1 MENTNEVQLLSI
13 NIHPKTFPAT
23 HENRSSKSFTT
34 VKSDQN
40 QRFFFFFQSPKDSF
54 PIFVTTLHIQ
64 SRQFDLMAGI
74 LHDTMN
80 ILEDIQPPAV

>member
-1 MENTNEVQLLSI
+1 MKNTNELQLLSI

-23 HENRSSKSFTT
+23 HENYWSKSFNT

-40 QRFFFFFQSPKDSF
+40 LRIFFFLSLNNSF
-54 PIFVTTLHIQ
+54 PIFVTTLRIQ
-64 SRQFDLMAGI
+64 MRQCDRMAAV

-80 ILEDIQPPAV
+80 ILEVI